1 MKEMYV
7 VYDNSQA
14 EEDAIVEMIA
24 AVHNEADAQELIMV
38 LSEEKFHLAFLNRL
52 QRPWFKADHVETDEE
67 IIQIFS
73 KRTIADWSW
82 YFWYEKVIVLED

>member
-7 VYDNSQA
+7 VYDNAQA
-14 EEDAIVEMIA
+14 EDEGIFDMIA
-24 AVHNEADAQELIMV
+24 ALHNEADAQELIMD
-38 LSEEKFHLAFLNRL
+38 LAEETFYLAFLARL
-52 QRPWFKADHVETDEE
+52 QRPWFRVDHVETDEE

-82 YFWYEKVIVLED
+82 RFWYDKVVVLED